1 MTKSK
6 KKILS
11 VVLVITIII
20 GIVGCGSSDA
30 ETASVEEAETIEV
43 KTDDVETATVN
54 GKDTEIPVETVKADD
69 AYTYEEYTDIFTI
82 EEIDM
87 GDGRQVDF
95 DAMEDFVE
103 PYILTD
109 SIDVYSY
116 FGTYAGYT
124 KPDIEVMTSGRDDEW
139 VVVAFAEYS
148 YLVKAEDFEK
158 NAVPMQREIENTLE
172 SPQEGVVSEKIE
184 PAPAA
189 NGSVASGG
197 TNGTLVEQGQV
208 TVEENT
214 KYTPEEAVAVYRS
227 IMEAGG
233 MKWNPSLKGNWN
245 DTIGQ
250 YPIEEWNLHSDN
262 YFGGNWGTG
271 WIYLEKGMPE
281 ESAESNL
288 ASAKMGDTV
297 GNPYTDFYFE
307 VTGSDKNA
315 VYITEWVN

>member
-30 ETASVEEAETIEV
+30 ETASVEKTETIEV
-43 KTDDVETATVN
+43 KTDDVETATATAN
-54 GKDTEIPVETVKADD
+54 GKDTKIPVETVKADD

-197 TNGTLVEQGQV
+197 TNGTLVEQEQI
-208 TVEENT
+208 TAEENT

-233 MKWNPSLKGNWN
+233 MKWNPSIK
-245 DTIGQ
+245 
-250 YPIEEWNLHSDN
+250 EFAS
-262 YFGGNWGTG
+262 WGTG
-271 WIYLEKGMPE
+271 WMYLEKGMAE
-281 ESAESNL
+281 ESAYKNLESC
-288 ASAKMGDTV
+288 KFGPGDGTQWTQYYLEITGFDENQV
-297 GNPYTDFYFE
+297 YVTD
-307 VTGSDKNA
+307 
-315 VYITEWVN
+315 WVCN